1 MIDIRNLSKTYVSE
15 SVKVCALKDVCIQ
28 IEQGA
33 YLAIMGASG
42 SGKSTLL
49 HIIGAM
55 DRASSGVY
63 FFNEEPVHSMNSEE
77 MNHFRAENIGFV
89 FQDFALL
96 DYYTVKENIM
106 MPLICKRVAR
116 KECEERVLKVM
127 EKLAITEIADK
138 RTTHI
143 SGGQK
148 ARVAIARAIV
158 TDAKVILADEPT
170 GALDRKTGEEVM
182 KLFDQLNLDG
192 STIIIVTHD
201 MNVARHAKKVFGVE
215 DGNLFPME
223 V

>member
-15 SVKVCALKDVCIQ
+15 SIKVCALKNVNMQ
-28 IEQGA
+28 IDQGA
-33 YLAIMGASG
+33 YLAIMGPSG

-55 DRASSGVY
+55 DRASSGEFY
-63 FFNEEPVHSMNSEE
+63 FNEIPIHSMNFEE
-77 MNHFRAENIGFV
+77 MNCFRADNIGFV

-106 MPLICKRVAR
+106 MPLICKKVAR
-116 KECEERVLKVM
+116 KECAIRAERVM
-127 EKLAITEIADK
+127 EKLAISDIADK
-138 RTTHI
+138 RATHI

-158 TDAKVILADEPT
+158 ADAKVILADEPT

-182 KLFDQLNLDG
+182 QLFDQLNLDG
-192 STIIIVTHD
+192 RTIIIVTHD
-201 MNVARHAKKVFGVE
+201 VNVAKHAKQVLCVE
-215 DGNLFPME
+215 DGNIEFAE
-223 V
+223 T